1 MKNKYNFKE
10 AFLLL
15 LVGSFMIGCNEEN
28 DVNPLD
34 NRSDLVIE
42 ASATDIKLNED
53 TPNDIA
59 LTLNWTKAD
68 PISSEYSLSYIYKV
82 DLASNDFDENTLIK
96 EFVDGESSKS
106 YTHKELQQ
114 LLIDKWELTPG
125 TTTTLSA
132 RIIGSLEGPKFV
144 KPEISTVSVKIQTYI
159 EKEFKADKLY
169 ISGTAVDGEDIE
181 IKPMA
186 SNPLRYVGI
195 VPLKAGNINFPIVY
209 DDENKVNV
217 ISPVVAEQT
226 IQGGKELEAVVK
238 SAEKAGVWV
247 IPESDTYRVLVDFEH
262 HTVSIGFASDYI
274 TVDRIYVAGDCVSEK
289 QVMEQ
294 TKENENQYAFH
305 AELKPG
311 KVYFPILLGD
321 EESMA
326 IAPETGGDFT
336 DGQEMSFKIKTPE
349 EAALGSSWNIK
360 ETGIHRVVINI
371 ETKKITIY
379 SPETDPQ
386 PKKITWQNDGN
397 DITTVVERVYIWGP
411 FNNWKTED
419 PNPNDWDTGF
429 TLAHS
434 MIPSLA
440 NPYLFIYEGNRL
452 PRSTDYNVKDK
463 NQNSHP
469 GGLVFKIGVESAG
482 CYAFGSTAES
492 KYGNGGYDG
501 CIDILEADL
510 GKKYEVVGGQSDN
523 RCAFFSIPAS
533 VNYVELDIDK
543 FTVIFD
549 AK

>member
-1 MKNKYNFKE
+1 MKNKYSFKE

-15 LVGSFMIGCNEEN
+15 LVGSCMIGCNEEN

-59 LTLNWTKAD
+59 LTLNWTKAN

-96 EFVDGESSKS
+96 EFVYGESSKS

-114 LLIDKWELTPG
+114 LLTDKWELTPG

-181 IKPMA
+181 IRPMV

-195 VPLKAGNINFPIVY
+195 VSLKAGNINFPIVY
-209 DDENKVNV
+209 EDENKVNV

-274 TVDRIYVAGDCVSEK
+274 AADKIFVSGTCVSEK
-289 QVMEQ
+289 QEMTQ
-294 TKENENQYAFH
+294 TIENENQYAFH
-305 AELKPG
+305 AELQSG
-311 KVYFPILLGD
+311 NVYFPILFDG

-336 DGQEMSFKIKTPE
+336 DGQEMSFTIKTPE
-349 EAALGSSWNIK
+349 EAALHSSWNIINQ
-360 ETGIHRVVINI
+360 GVYRVVINI

-379 SPETDPQ
+379 SPDTDPK
-386 PKKITWQNDGN
+386 PKEIPWNRNGVDYK
-397 DITTVVERVYIWGP
+397 TVVERVYIWGP
-411 FNNWKTED
+411 YDGWKTE
-419 PNPNDWDTGF
+419 NPKPSTPWDIGF
-429 TLAHS
+429 NLAHS
-434 MIPSLA
+434 MTPSLA
-440 NPYLFIYEGNRL
+440 NPYLFIYKGEKL
-452 PRSTDYNVKDK
+452 PRQNSIKDK
-463 NQNSHP
+463 DGNSHP
-469 GGLVFKIGVESAG
+469 GGLNFKIGVESAG
-482 CYAFGSTAES
+482 CYAFGSTADAIR
-492 KYGNGGYDG
+492 GQYDG
-501 CIDILEADL
+501 CIDLTDADL
-510 GKKYEVVGGQSDN
+510 GKKQPLVEGQNNS
-523 RCAFFSIPAS
+523 RYAFFSIPTS
-533 VNYVELDIDK
+533 VNYVELDIENL
-543 FTVIFD
+543 TVIFD

>member
-1 MKNKYNFKE
+1 MKNKYSFKE

-15 LVGSFMIGCNEEN
+15 LVGSCMIGCNEEN

-82 DLASNDFDENTLIK
+82 DLASNDFSDNTLIK

-114 LLIDKWELTPG
+114 LLTDKWELTPG

-181 IKPMA
+181 IRPMV

-195 VPLKAGNINFPIVY
+195 VSLKAGNINFPIVY
-209 DDENKVNV
+209 EDENKVNV

-262 HTVSIGFASDYI
+262 HTVSIGLASDYI
-274 TVDRIYVAGDCVSEK
+274 AADKIFVSGTCVSEK
-289 QVMEQ
+289 QEMTQ
-294 TKENENQYAFH
+294 TIENENQYAFH
-305 AELKPG
+305 AELQSG
-311 KVYFPILLGD
+311 NVYFPILFDG

-336 DGQEMSFKIKTPE
+336 DGQEMSFTIKTPE
-349 EAALGSSWNIK
+349 EAALHSSWNIK
-360 ETGIHRVVINI
+360 NQGVYRVVINI

-379 SPETDPQ
+379 SPDTDPQ
-386 PKKITWQNDGN
+386 PREITWSYNNNDV
-397 DITTVVERVYIWGP
+397 TTVVERVYIWGP
-411 FNNWKTED
+411 YDGWKTE
-419 PNPNDWDTGF
+419 NPKPSTPWDTGF
-429 TLAHS
+429 NLAHS
-434 MIPSLA
+434 MTPSLA
-440 NPYLFIYEGNRL
+440 NPYLFIYKGEKL
-452 PRSTDYNVKDK
+452 PR
-463 NQNSHP
+463 QNS
-469 GGLVFKIGVESAG
+469 I
-482 CYAFGSTAES
+482 T
-492 KYGNGGYDG
+492 
-501 CIDILEADL
+501 
-510 GKKYEVVGGQSDN
+510 
-523 RCAFFSIPAS
+523 
-533 VNYVELDIDK
+533 
-543 FTVIFD
+543 
-549 AK
+549 

>member
-15 LVGSFMIGCNEEN
+15 LVGSFMIGCNEDN
-28 DVNPLD
+28 DINPLD

-59 LTLNWTKAD
+59 LTLNWTKAN

-82 DLASNDFDENTLIK
+82 DLASNDFSDNTLIK

-114 LLIDKWELTPG
+114 LLTDKWELTPG

-169 ISGTAVDGEDIE
+169 ISGTAVDGDDIE

-186 SNPLRYVGI
+186 SNPLRYVGN
-195 VPLKAGNINFPIVY
+195 VSLKAGNINFPIVY
-209 DDENKVNV
+209 EDENKVNV

-262 HTVSIGFASDYI
+262 HTVSIGLASDYI
-274 TVDRIYVAGDCVSEK
+274 TVDEIFVDGDCVTG
-289 QVMEQ
+289 EQ
-294 TKENENQYAFH
+294 KMTRTIENENQYAFH
-305 AELKPG
+305 AELQKG
-311 KVYFPILLGD
+311 KVYFPIFFD
-321 EESMA
+321 DKKTWA

-336 DGQEMSFKIKTPE
+336 DGQEMSFKIKKTE

-386 PKKITWQNDGN
+386 PKEITWSKDNK
-397 DITTVVERVYIWGP
+397 DIKTVVERVYIWGP
-411 FNNWKTED
+411 YDGWKIED
-419 PNPNDWDTGF
+419 PRPDGWDNGF
-429 TLAHS
+429 TKAHS
-434 MIPSLA
+434 MAPSLA
-440 NPYLFIYEGNRL
+440 NPYLFIYKGDRL
-452 PRSTDYNVKDK
+452 PREGSVKDK
-463 NQNSHP
+463 DGNSHP
-469 GGLVFKIGVESAG
+469 GGLVFKIGVQSSG
-482 CYAFGSTAES
+482 CYAFGSTADS
-492 KYGNGGYDG
+492 QYGSGGYEG

-510 GKKYEVVGGQSDN
+510 GKKQKVVGGQGNN
-523 RCAFFSIPAS
+523 RNAYFSIPTS
-533 VNYVELDIDK
+533 VNYVELDIENL
-543 FTVIFD
+543 TVIFD

>member
-1 MKNKYNFKE
+1 MKNKYSFKE

-15 LVGSFMIGCNEEN
+15 LVGSCMIGCNEEN

-59 LTLNWTKAD
+59 LTLNWTKAN

-114 LLIDKWELTPG
+114 LLTDKWELTPG

-181 IKPMA
+181 IRPMV

-195 VPLKAGNINFPIVY
+195 VSLKAGNINFPIVY
-209 DDENKVNV
+209 EDENKVNV

-274 TVDRIYVAGDCVSEK
+274 AADKIFVSGTCVSEK
-289 QVMEQ
+289 QEMTQ
-294 TKENENQYAFH
+294 TIENENQYAFH
-305 AELKPG
+305 AELQSG
-311 KVYFPILLGD
+311 NVYFPILFDG

-336 DGQEMSFKIKTPE
+336 DGQEMSFTIKTPE
-349 EAALGSSWNIK
+349 EAALHSSWNIINQ
-360 ETGIHRVVINI
+360 GVYRVVINI

-379 SPETDPQ
+379 SPDTDPK
-386 PKKITWQNDGN
+386 PKEIPWNRNGVDYK
-397 DITTVVERVYIWGP
+397 TVVERVYIWGP
-411 FNNWKTED
+411 YDGWKTE
-419 PNPNDWDTGF
+419 NPKPSTPWDIGF
-429 TLAHS
+429 NLAHS
-434 MIPSLA
+434 MTPSLA
-440 NPYLFIYEGNRL
+440 NPYLFIYKGEKL
-452 PRSTDYNVKDK
+452 PRQNSIKDK
-463 NQNSHP
+463 DGNSHP
-469 GGLVFKIGVESAG
+469 GGLNFKIGVESAG
-482 CYAFGSTAES
+482 CYAFGSTADAIR
-492 KYGNGGYDG
+492 GQYDG
-501 CIDILEADL
+501 CIDLTDADL
-510 GKKYEVVGGQSDN
+510 GKKQPLVEGQNNS
-523 RCAFFSIPAS
+523 RYAFFSIPTS
-533 VNYVELDIDK
+533 VNYVELDIENL
-543 FTVIFD
+543 TVIFD

>member
-1 MKNKYNFKE
+1 MKNKYSFKE

-15 LVGSFMIGCNEEN
+15 LVGSCMIGCNEEN

-82 DLASNDFDENTLIK
+82 DLASNDFSDNTLIK

-114 LLIDKWELTPG
+114 LLTDKWELTPG

-181 IKPMA
+181 IRPMV

-195 VPLKAGNINFPIVY
+195 VSLKAGNINFPIVY
-209 DDENKVNV
+209 EDENKVNV

-262 HTVSIGFASDYI
+262 HTVSIGLASDYI
-274 TVDRIYVAGDCVSEK
+274 AADKIFVSGTCVSEK
-289 QVMEQ
+289 QEMTQ
-294 TKENENQYAFH
+294 TIENENQYAFH
-305 AELKPG
+305 AELQSG
-311 KVYFPILLGD
+311 NVYFPILFDG

-336 DGQEMSFKIKTPE
+336 DGQEMSFTIKTPE
-349 EAALGSSWNIK
+349 EAALHSSWNIK
-360 ETGIHRVVINI
+360 NQGVYRVVINI

-379 SPETDPQ
+379 SPDTDPQ
-386 PKKITWQNDGN
+386 PREIAWSYNNNDV
-397 DITTVVERVYIWGP
+397 TTVVERVYIWGP
-411 FNNWKTED
+411 YDGWKTE
-419 PNPNDWDTGF
+419 NPKPSTPWDTGF
-429 TLAHS
+429 NLAHS
-434 MIPSLA
+434 MTPSLA
-440 NPYLFIYEGNRL
+440 NPYLFIYKGEKL
-452 PRSTDYNVKDK
+452 PRQNSVKDK
-463 NQNSHP
+463 DGNSHP
-469 GGLVFKIGVESAG
+469 GGLVFKIGVQSAG
-482 CYAFGSTAES
+482 CYTFGSTAEALRGS
-492 KYGNGGYDG
+492 YDG
-501 CIDILEADL
+501 CLDLTEADL
-510 GKKYEVVGGQSDN
+510 GKQQTVVQGQENN
-523 RCAFFSIPAS
+523 RYAFFSIPTS
-533 VNYVELDIDK
+533 VNYVELDIENL
-543 FTVIFD
+543 TVIFD

>member
-1 MKNKYNFKE
+1 MKNKYSFKE

-15 LVGSFMIGCNEEN
+15 LVGSCMIGCNEEN

-59 LTLNWTKAD
+59 LTLNWTKAN

-114 LLIDKWELTPG
+114 LLTDKWELTPG

-181 IKPMA
+181 IRPMV

-195 VPLKAGNINFPIVY
+195 VSLKAGNINFPIVY
-209 DDENKVNV
+209 EDENKVNV

-238 SAEKAGVWV
+238 IAEKAGVWV

-274 TVDRIYVAGDCVSEK
+274 AADKIFVSGTCVSEK
-289 QVMEQ
+289 QEMTQ
-294 TKENENQYAFH
+294 TIENENQYAFH
-305 AELKPG
+305 AELQSG
-311 KVYFPILLGD
+311 NVYFPILFDG

-336 DGQEMSFKIKTPE
+336 DGQEMSFTIKTPE
-349 EAALGSSWNIK
+349 EAALHSSWNIINQ
-360 ETGIHRVVINI
+360 GVYRVVINI

-379 SPETDPQ
+379 SPDTDPK
-386 PKKITWQNDGN
+386 PKEIPWNRNGVDYK
-397 DITTVVERVYIWGP
+397 TVVERVYIWGP
-411 FNNWKTED
+411 YDGWKTE
-419 PNPNDWDTGF
+419 NPKPSTPWDIGF
-429 TLAHS
+429 NLAHS
-434 MIPSLA
+434 MTPSLA
-440 NPYLFIYEGNRL
+440 NPYLFIYKGEKL
-452 PRSTDYNVKDK
+452 PRQNSIKDK
-463 NQNSHP
+463 DGNSHP
-469 GGLVFKIGVESAG
+469 GGLNFKIGVESAG
-482 CYAFGSTAES
+482 CYAFGSTADAIR
-492 KYGNGGYDG
+492 GQYDG
-501 CIDILEADL
+501 CIDLTDADL
-510 GKKYEVVGGQSDN
+510 GKKQPLVEGQNNS
-523 RCAFFSIPAS
+523 RYAFFSIPTS
-533 VNYVELDIDK
+533 VNYVELDIENL
-543 FTVIFD
+543 TVIFD

>member
-1 MKNKYNFKE
+1 MKNKYSFKE

-15 LVGSFMIGCNEEN
+15 LVGSCMIGCNEEN

-82 DLASNDFDENTLIK
+82 DLASNDFSDNTLIK

-114 LLIDKWELTPG
+114 LLTDKWELTPG

-181 IKPMA
+181 IRPMV

-195 VPLKAGNINFPIVY
+195 VSLKAGNINFPIVY
-209 DDENKVNV
+209 EDENKVNV

-262 HTVSIGFASDYI
+262 HTVSIGLASDYI
-274 TVDRIYVAGDCVSEK
+274 TADKIFVSGTCVSEK
-289 QVMEQ
+289 QEMTQ
-294 TKENENQYAFH
+294 TIENENQYAFH
-305 AELKPG
+305 AELQSG
-311 KVYFPILLGD
+311 NVYFPILFDG

-336 DGQEMSFKIKTPE
+336 DGQEMSFTIKTPE
-349 EAALGSSWNIK
+349 EAALHSSWNINK
-360 ETGIHRVVINI
+360 TGIHRVVINI

-379 SPETDPQ
+379 SPDTDPQ
-386 PKKITWQNDGN
+386 PRKITWSYNNNDV
-397 DITTVVERVYIWGP
+397 TTVVERVYIWGP
-411 FNNWKTED
+411 YDGWKNENPRPEGWDNGFN
-419 PNPNDWDTGF
+419 
-429 TLAHS
+429 LAHS
-434 MIPSLA
+434 MTPSLA
-440 NPYLFIYEGNRL
+440 NPYLFIYKGEKL
-452 PRSTDYNVKDK
+452 PRQNSVKDK
-463 NQNSHP
+463 DGNSHP
-469 GGLVFKIGVESAG
+469 GGLVFKIGVQSAG
-482 CYAFGSTAES
+482 CYAFGSTAEALRGS
-492 KYGNGGYDG
+492 YDG
-501 CIDILEADL
+501 CLDLTEADL
-510 GKKYEVVGGQSDN
+510 GKKQTVVEGQENN
-523 RCAFFSIPAS
+523 RYAFFSIPTS
-533 VNYVELDIDK
+533 VNYVELDIENL
-543 FTVIFD
+543 TVIFD

>member
-1 MKNKYNFKE
+1 MKNKYSFKE

-15 LVGSFMIGCNEEN
+15 LVGSCMIGCNEEN

-82 DLASNDFDENTLIK
+82 DLASNDFSDNTLIK

-114 LLIDKWELTPG
+114 LLTDKWELTPG

-181 IKPMA
+181 IRPMV

-195 VPLKAGNINFPIVY
+195 VSLKAGNINFPIVY
-209 DDENKVNV
+209 EDENKVNV

-262 HTVSIGFASDYI
+262 HTVSIGLASDYI
-274 TVDRIYVAGDCVSEK
+274 AADKIFVSGTCVSEK
-289 QVMEQ
+289 QEMTQ
-294 TKENENQYAFH
+294 TIENENQYAFH
-305 AELKPG
+305 AELQSG
-311 KVYFPILLGD
+311 NVYFPILFDG

-336 DGQEMSFKIKTPE
+336 DGQEMSFTIKTPE
-349 EAALGSSWNIK
+349 EAALHSSWNIK
-360 ETGIHRVVINI
+360 NQGVYRVVINI

-379 SPETDPQ
+379 SPDTDPQ
-386 PKKITWQNDGN
+386 PREITWSYNNNDV
-397 DITTVVERVYIWGP
+397 TTVVERVYIWGP
-411 FNNWKTED
+411 YDGWKTE
-419 PNPNDWDTGF
+419 NPKPSTPWDTGF
-429 TLAHS
+429 NLAHS
-434 MIPSLA
+434 MTPSLA
-440 NPYLFIYEGNRL
+440 NPYLFIYKGEKL
-452 PRSTDYNVKDK
+452 PRQNSVKDK
-463 NQNSHP
+463 DGNSHP
-469 GGLVFKIGVESAG
+469 GGLVFKIGAQSAG
-482 CYAFGSTAES
+482 CYTFGSTAEALRGS
-492 KYGNGGYDG
+492 YDG
-501 CIDILEADL
+501 CLDLTEADL
-510 GKKYEVVGGQSDN
+510 GKQQTVVQGQENN
-523 RCAFFSIPAS
+523 RYAFFSIPTS
-533 VNYVELDIDK
+533 VNYVELDIENL
-543 FTVIFD
+543 TVIFD

>member
-1 MKNKYNFKE
+1 MRKNNGFSENNKDYRGCFKRK
-10 AFLLL
+10 
-15 LVGSFMIGCNEEN
+15 SRGCNEEN

-82 DLASNDFDENTLIK
+82 DLASNDFSDNTLIK

-114 LLIDKWELTPG
+114 LLTDKWELTPG

-181 IKPMA
+181 IRPMV

-195 VPLKAGNINFPIVY
+195 VSLKAGNINFPIVY
-209 DDENKVNV
+209 EDENKVNV

-262 HTVSIGFASDYI
+262 HTVSIGLASDYI
-274 TVDRIYVAGDCVSEK
+274 AADKIFVSGTCVSEK
-289 QVMEQ
+289 QEMTQ
-294 TKENENQYAFH
+294 TIENENQYAFH
-305 AELKPG
+305 AELQSG
-311 KVYFPILLGD
+311 NVYFPILFDG

-336 DGQEMSFKIKTPE
+336 DGQEMSFTIKTPE
-349 EAALGSSWNIK
+349 EAALHSSWNIK
-360 ETGIHRVVINI
+360 NQGVYRVVINI

-379 SPETDPQ
+379 SPDTDPQ
-386 PKKITWQNDGN
+386 PREITWSYNNNDV
-397 DITTVVERVYIWGP
+397 TTVVERVYIWGP
-411 FNNWKTED
+411 YDGWKTE
-419 PNPNDWDTGF
+419 NPKPSTPWDTGF
-429 TLAHS
+429 NLAHS
-434 MIPSLA
+434 MTPSLA
-440 NPYLFIYEGNRL
+440 NPYLFIYKGEKL
-452 PRSTDYNVKDK
+452 PRQNSVKDK
-463 NQNSHP
+463 DGNSHP
-469 GGLVFKIGVESAG
+469 GGLVFKIGVQSAG
-482 CYAFGSTAES
+482 CYTFGSTAEALRGS
-492 KYGNGGYDG
+492 YDG
-501 CIDILEADL
+501 CLDLTEADL
-510 GKKYEVVGGQSDN
+510 GKQQTVVQGQENN
-523 RCAFFSIPAS
+523 RYAFFSIPTS
-533 VNYVELDIDK
+533 VNYVELDIENL
-543 FTVIFD
+543 TVIFD

>member
-1 MKNKYNFKE
+1 MKNKYSFKE

-82 DLASNDFDENTLIK
+82 DLASNDFSDNTLIK

-114 LLIDKWELTPG
+114 LLTDKWELTPG

-181 IKPMA
+181 IRPMV

-195 VPLKAGNINFPIVY
+195 VSLKAGNINFPIVY
-209 DDENKVNV
+209 EDENKVNV

-262 HTVSIGFASDYI
+262 HTVSIGLASDYI
-274 TVDRIYVAGDCVSEK
+274 TADKIFVSGTCVSEK
-289 QVMEQ
+289 QEMTQ
-294 TKENENQYAFH
+294 TIENENQYAFH
-305 AELKPG
+305 AELQSG
-311 KVYFPILLGD
+311 NVYFPILFDG

-336 DGQEMSFKIKTPE
+336 DGQEMSFTIKTPE
-349 EAALGSSWNIK
+349 EAALHSSWNIK
-360 ETGIHRVVINI
+360 KQGIHRVVINI

-379 SPETDPQ
+379 SPDTDPQ
-386 PKKITWQNDGN
+386 PREITWSYNNNDVK
-397 DITTVVERVYIWGP
+397 TVVKRVYIWGP
-411 FNNWKTED
+411 YDGWKTE
-419 PNPNDWDTGF
+419 NPKPSTPWDTGF
-429 TLAHS
+429 NLAHS
-434 MIPSLA
+434 MTPSLA
-440 NPYLFIYEGNRL
+440 NPYLFIYKGEKL
-452 PRSTDYNVKDK
+452 PRQNSVKDK
-463 NQNSHP
+463 DGNSHP
-469 GGLVFKIGVESAG
+469 GGLVFKIGEQSAG
-482 CYAFGSTAES
+482 CYTFGSTAEALRGS
-492 KYGNGGYDG
+492 YDG
-501 CIDILEADL
+501 CLDLTEADL
-510 GKKYEVVGGQSDN
+510 GKQQTVVQGQGNN
-523 RCAFFSIPAS
+523 RYAFFSIPTS
-533 VNYVELDIDK
+533 VNYVELDIENL
-543 FTVIFD
+543 TVIFD

>member
-1 MKNKYNFKE
+1 MKNKYSFKE

-15 LVGSFMIGCNEEN
+15 LVGSCMIGCNEEN

-82 DLASNDFDENTLIK
+82 DLASNDFSDNTLIK

-114 LLIDKWELTPG
+114 LLTDKWELTPG

-159 EKEFKADKLY
+159 EKELKADKLY

-181 IKPMA
+181 IRPMV

-195 VPLKAGNINFPIVY
+195 VSLKAGNINFPIVY
-209 DDENKVNV
+209 EDENKVNV

-262 HTVSIGFASDYI
+262 HTVSIGLASDYI
-274 TVDRIYVAGDCVSEK
+274 AADKIFVSGTCVSEK
-289 QVMEQ
+289 QEMTQ
-294 TKENENQYAFH
+294 TIENENQYAFH
-305 AELKPG
+305 AELQSG
-311 KVYFPILLGD
+311 NVYFPILFDG

-336 DGQEMSFKIKTPE
+336 DGQEMSFTIKTPE
-349 EAALGSSWNIK
+349 EAALHSSWNIK
-360 ETGIHRVVINI
+360 NQGVYRVVINI

-379 SPETDPQ
+379 SPDTDPQ
-386 PKKITWQNDGN
+386 PREITWSYNNNDV
-397 DITTVVERVYIWGP
+397 TTVVERVYIWGP
-411 FNNWKTED
+411 YDGWKTE
-419 PNPNDWDTGF
+419 NPKPSTPWDTGF
-429 TLAHS
+429 NLAHS
-434 MIPSLA
+434 MTPSLA
-440 NPYLFIYEGNRL
+440 NPYLFIYKGEKL
-452 PRSTDYNVKDK
+452 PRQNSVKDK
-463 NQNSHP
+463 DGNSHP
-469 GGLVFKIGVESAG
+469 GGLVFKIGVQSAG
-482 CYAFGSTAES
+482 CYTFGSTAEALRGS
-492 KYGNGGYDG
+492 YDG
-501 CIDILEADL
+501 CLDLTEADL
-510 GKKYEVVGGQSDN
+510 GKQQTVVQGQENN
-523 RCAFFSIPAS
+523 RYAFFSIPTS
-533 VNYVELDIDK
+533 VNYVELDIENL
-543 FTVIFD
+543 TVIFD

>member
-1 MKNKYNFKE
+1 MKNKYSFKE

-15 LVGSFMIGCNEEN
+15 LVGSCMIGCNEEN

-82 DLASNDFDENTLIK
+82 DLASNDFSDNTLIK

-114 LLIDKWELTPG
+114 LLTDKWELTPG

-181 IKPMA
+181 IRPMV

-195 VPLKAGNINFPIVY
+195 VSLKAGNINFPIVY
-209 DDENKVNV
+209 EDENKVNV

-262 HTVSIGFASDYI
+262 HTVSIGLASDYI
-274 TVDRIYVAGDCVSEK
+274 AADKIFVSGTCVSEK
-289 QVMEQ
+289 QEMTQ
-294 TKENENQYAFH
+294 TIENENQYAFH
-305 AELKPG
+305 AELQSG
-311 KVYFPILLGD
+311 NVYFPILFDG

-336 DGQEMSFKIKTPE
+336 DGQEMSFTIKTPE
-349 EAALGSSWNIK
+349 EAALHSSWNIK
-360 ETGIHRVVINI
+360 NQGVYRVVINI

-379 SPETDPQ
+379 SPDTDPQ
-386 PKKITWQNDGN
+386 PREITWSYNNNDV
-397 DITTVVERVYIWGP
+397 TTVVERVYSRLG
-411 FNNWKTED
+411 TRC
-419 PNPNDWDTGF
+419 
-429 TLAHS
+429 LA
-434 MIPSLA
+434 
-440 NPYLFIYEGNRL
+440 
-452 PRSTDYNVKDK
+452 
-463 NQNSHP
+463 
-469 GGLVFKIGVESAG
+469 
-482 CYAFGSTAES
+482 AF
-492 KYGNGGYDG
+492 
-501 CIDILEADL
+501 L
-510 GKKYEVVGGQSDN
+510 
-523 RCAFFSIPAS
+523 R
-533 VNYVELDIDK
+533 
-543 FTVIFD
+543 
-549 AK
+549 

>member
-1 MKNKYNFKE
+1 MKNKYSFKE

-15 LVGSFMIGCNEEN
+15 LVGSCMIGCNEEN

-82 DLASNDFDENTLIK
+82 DLASNDFSDNTLIK

-114 LLIDKWELTPG
+114 LLTDKWELTPG

-181 IKPMA
+181 IRPMV

-195 VPLKAGNINFPIVY
+195 VSLKAGNINFPIVY
-209 DDENKVNV
+209 EDENKVNV

-262 HTVSIGFASDYI
+262 HTVSIGLASDYI
-274 TVDRIYVAGDCVSEK
+274 AADKIFVSGTCVSEK
-289 QVMEQ
+289 QEMTQ
-294 TKENENQYAFH
+294 TIENENQYAFH
-305 AELKPG
+305 AELQSG
-311 KVYFPILLGD
+311 NVYFPILFDG

-336 DGQEMSFKIKTPE
+336 DGQEMSFTIKTPE
-349 EAALGSSWNIK
+349 EAALHSSWNIK
-360 ETGIHRVVINI
+360 NQGVYRVVINI

-379 SPETDPQ
+379 SPDTDPQ
-386 PKKITWQNDGN
+386 PREITWSYNNNDV
-397 DITTVVERVYIWGP
+397 TTVVERVYIWGP
-411 FNNWKTED
+411 YDGWKTE
-419 PNPNDWDTGF
+419 NPKPSTPWDTGF
-429 TLAHS
+429 NLAHS
-434 MIPSLA
+434 MTPSLA
-440 NPYLFIYEGNRL
+440 NPYLFIYKGEKL
-452 PRSTDYNVKDK
+452 PRQNSVKDK
-463 NQNSHP
+463 DGNSHL
-469 GGLVFKIGVESAG
+469 GGLVFKIGVQSAG
-482 CYAFGSTAES
+482 CYTFGSTAEALRGS
-492 KYGNGGYDG
+492 YDG
-501 CIDILEADL
+501 CLDLTEADL
-510 GKKYEVVGGQSDN
+510 GKQQTVVQGQENN
-523 RCAFFSIPAS
+523 RYAFFSIPTS
-533 VNYVELDIDK
+533 VNYVELDIENL
-543 FTVIFD
+543 TVIFD

>member
-1 MKNKYNFKE
+1 MKNKYSFKE

-15 LVGSFMIGCNEEN
+15 LVGSCMIGCNEEN

-59 LTLNWTKAD
+59 LTLNWTKAN

-114 LLIDKWELTPG
+114 LLTDKWELTPG

-181 IKPMA
+181 IRPMV

-195 VPLKAGNINFPIVY
+195 VSLKAGNINFPIIY
-209 DDENKVNV
+209 EDENKVNV

-274 TVDRIYVAGDCVSEK
+274 TADKIFVSGTCVSEK
-289 QVMEQ
+289 QEMTQ
-294 TKENENQYAFH
+294 TIENVNQYAFH
-305 AELKPG
+305 AELQSG
-311 KVYFPILLGD
+311 NVYFPILFDG

-336 DGQEMSFKIKTPE
+336 DGQEMSFTIKTPE
-349 EAALGSSWNIK
+349 EAALHSSWNNK
-360 ETGIHRVVINI
+360 KQGVYRVVINI

-379 SPETDPQ
+379 SPDTDPQ
-386 PKKITWQNDGN
+386 PREITWSYNN
-397 DITTVVERVYIWGP
+397 NNVTTVVERVYIWGP
-411 FNNWKTED
+411 YDGWKTE
-419 PNPNDWDTGF
+419 NPKPSTPWDTGF
-429 TLAHS
+429 NLAHS
-434 MIPSLA
+434 MTPSLA
-440 NPYLFIYEGNRL
+440 NPYLFIYKGEKL
-452 PRSTDYNVKDK
+452 PRQNSVKDK
-463 NQNSHP
+463 DGNSHP
-469 GGLVFKIGVESAG
+469 GGLVFKIGVQSAG
-482 CYAFGSTAES
+482 CYAFGSTADAIRG
-492 KYGNGGYDG
+492 KYDG
-501 CIDILEADL
+501 CIDLTDADF
-510 GKKYEVVGGQSDN
+510 GKKQPLVEGQNNS
-523 RCAFFSIPAS
+523 RYAFFSIPTS
-533 VNYVELDIDK
+533 VNYVELDIENL
-543 FTVIFD
+543 TVIFD

>member
-1 MKNKYNFKE
+1 MKNKYSFKE

-15 LVGSFMIGCNEEN
+15 LVGSCMIGCNEEN

-59 LTLNWTKAD
+59 LTLNWTKAN

-114 LLIDKWELTPG
+114 LLTDKWELTPG

-181 IKPMA
+181 IRPMV

-195 VPLKAGNINFPIVY
+195 VSLKAGNINFPIVY
-209 DDENKVNV
+209 EDENKVNV

-274 TVDRIYVAGDCVSEK
+274 AADKIFVSGTCVSEK
-289 QVMEQ
+289 QEMTQ
-294 TKENENQYAFH
+294 TIENENQYAFH
-305 AELKPG
+305 AELQSG
-311 KVYFPILLGD
+311 NVYFPILFDG

-336 DGQEMSFKIKTPE
+336 DGQEMSFTIKTPE
-349 EAALGSSWNIK
+349 EAALHSSWNIINQ
-360 ETGIHRVVINI
+360 GVYRVVINI

-379 SPETDPQ
+379 SPDTDLK
-386 PKKITWQNDGN
+386 PKEIPWNRNGVDYK
-397 DITTVVERVYIWGP
+397 TVVERVYIWGP
-411 FNNWKTED
+411 YDGWKTE
-419 PNPNDWDTGF
+419 NPKPSTPWDIGF
-429 TLAHS
+429 NLAHS
-434 MIPSLA
+434 MTPSLA
-440 NPYLFIYEGNRL
+440 NPYLFIYKGEKL
-452 PRSTDYNVKDK
+452 PRQNSIKDK
-463 NQNSHP
+463 DGNSHP
-469 GGLVFKIGVESAG
+469 GGLNFKIGVESAG
-482 CYAFGSTAES
+482 CYAFGSTADAIR
-492 KYGNGGYDG
+492 GQYDG
-501 CIDILEADL
+501 CIDLTDADL
-510 GKKYEVVGGQSDN
+510 GKKQPLVEGQNNS
-523 RCAFFSIPAS
+523 RYAFFSIPTS
-533 VNYVELDIDK
+533 VNYVELDIENL
-543 FTVIFD
+543 TVIFD

>member
-1 MKNKYNFKE
+1 MKNKYSFKE

-15 LVGSFMIGCNEEN
+15 LVGSCMIGCNEEN

-82 DLASNDFDENTLIK
+82 DLASNDFSDNTLIK

-114 LLIDKWELTPG
+114 LLTDKWELTPG

-181 IKPMA
+181 IRPMV

-195 VPLKAGNINFPIVY
+195 VSLKAGNINFPIVY
-209 DDENKVNV
+209 EDENKVNV

-262 HTVSIGFASDYI
+262 HTVSIGLASDYI
-274 TVDRIYVAGDCVSEK
+274 AADKIFVSGTCVSEK
-289 QVMEQ
+289 QEMTQ
-294 TKENENQYAFH
+294 TIENENQYAFH
-305 AELKPG
+305 AELQSG
-311 KVYFPILLGD
+311 NVYFPILFDG

-336 DGQEMSFKIKTPE
+336 DGQEMSFTIKTPE
-349 EAALGSSWNIK
+349 EAALHSSWNIK
-360 ETGIHRVVINI
+360 NQGVYRVVINI

-379 SPETDPQ
+379 SPDTDPQ
-386 PKKITWQNDGN
+386 PREITWSYNNNDV
-397 DITTVVERVYIWGP
+397 TTVVERVYIWGP
-411 FNNWKTED
+411 YDGWKTE
-419 PNPNDWDTGF
+419 NPKPSTPWDTGF
-429 TLAHS
+429 NLAHS
-434 MIPSLA
+434 MTPSLA
-440 NPYLFIYEGNRL
+440 NPYLFIYKGEKL
-452 PRSTDYNVKDK
+452 PRQNSVKDK
-463 NQNSHP
+463 DGNSHP
-469 GGLVFKIGVESAG
+469 GGLVFKIGVQSAG
-482 CYAFGSTAES
+482 CYPFGSTAEALRGS
-492 KYGNGGYDG
+492 YDG
-501 CIDILEADL
+501 CLDLTEADL
-510 GKKYEVVGGQSDN
+510 GKQQTVVQGQENN
-523 RCAFFSIPAS
+523 RYAFFSIPTS
-533 VNYVELDIDK
+533 VNYVELDIENL
-543 FTVIFD
+543 TVIFD

>member
-1 MKNKYNFKE
+1 MKNKYSFKE

-15 LVGSFMIGCNEEN
+15 LVGSCMIGCNEEN

-82 DLASNDFDENTLIK
+82 DLASNDFSDNTLIK

-114 LLIDKWELTPG
+114 LLTDKWELTPG

-181 IKPMA
+181 IRPMV

-195 VPLKAGNINFPIVY
+195 VSLKAGNINFPIVY
-209 DDENKVNV
+209 EDENKVNV

-262 HTVSIGFASDYI
+262 HTVSIGLASDYI
-274 TVDRIYVAGDCVSEK
+274 AADKIFVSGTCVSEK
-289 QVMEQ
+289 QEMTQ
-294 TKENENQYAFH
+294 TIENENQYAFH
-305 AELKPG
+305 AELQSG
-311 KVYFPILLGD
+311 NVYFPILFDG

-336 DGQEMSFKIKTPE
+336 DGQEMSFTIKTPE
-349 EAALGSSWNIK
+349 EAALHSSWNIK
-360 ETGIHRVVINI
+360 NQGVYRVVINI

-379 SPETDPQ
+379 SPDTDPQ
-386 PKKITWQNDGN
+386 PREITWSYNNNDV
-397 DITTVVERVYIWGP
+397 TTVVERVYIWGP
-411 FNNWKTED
+411 YDGWKTE
-419 PNPNDWDTGF
+419 NPKPSTPWDTGF
-429 TLAHS
+429 NLAHS
-434 MIPSLA
+434 MTPSLA
-440 NPYLFIYEGNRL
+440 NPYLFIYKGEKL
-452 PRSTDYNVKDK
+452 PRQNSVKDK
-463 NQNSHP
+463 DGYSHP
-469 GGLVFKIGVESAG
+469 GGLVFKIGVQSAG
-482 CYAFGSTAES
+482 CYTFGSTAEALRGS
-492 KYGNGGYDG
+492 YDG
-501 CIDILEADL
+501 CLDLTEADL
-510 GKKYEVVGGQSDN
+510 GKQQTVVQGQENN
-523 RCAFFSIPAS
+523 RYAFFSIPTS
-533 VNYVELDIDK
+533 VNYVELDIENL
-543 FTVIFD
+543 TVIFD

>member
-15 LVGSFMIGCNEEN
+15 LVGSFMIGCNEDN
-28 DVNPLD
+28 DINPLD

-59 LTLNWTKAD
+59 LTLNWTKAN

-82 DLASNDFDENTLIK
+82 DLASNDFSDNTLIK

-114 LLIDKWELTPG
+114 LLTDKWELTPG

-181 IKPMA
+181 IRPMV

-195 VPLKAGNINFPIVY
+195 VSLKAGNINFPIVY
-209 DDENKVNV
+209 EDENKVNV

-262 HTVSIGFASDYI
+262 HTVSIGLASDYI
-274 TVDRIYVAGDCVSEK
+274 TADKIFVSGTCVSEK
-289 QVMEQ
+289 QEMTQ
-294 TKENENQYAFH
+294 TIENENQYAFH
-305 AELKPG
+305 AELQSG
-311 KVYFPILLGD
+311 NVYFPILFDG

-326 IAPETGGDFT
+326 IAPGTGGDFT
-336 DGQEMSFKIKTPE
+336 DGQEMSFTIKTPE
-349 EAALGSSWNIK
+349 EAALHSSWNIK
-360 ETGIHRVVINI
+360 NQGVYRVVINI

-379 SPETDPQ
+379 SPDTDPK
-386 PKKITWQNDGN
+386 PKVFKWGWNNSEEETI
-397 DITTVVERVYIWGP
+397 VERVYIWGP
-411 FNNWKTED
+411 YDGWKTESPRPD
-419 PNPNDWDTGF
+419 RWDIGF

-434 MIPSLA
+434 MTPSLA
-440 NPYLFIYEGNRL
+440 NPYLFIYKGDRL
-452 PRSTDYNVKDK
+452 PRQNSVKDK
-463 NQNSHP
+463 DGNSHP
-469 GGLVFKIGVESAG
+469 GGLVFKIGEESAG
-482 CYAFGSTAES
+482 CYAFGSTADS
-492 KYGNGGYDG
+492 KYGDGGYEG

-510 GKKYEVVGGQSDN
+510 GKKQTVVGGQGDN
-523 RCAFFSIPAS
+523 RNAFFSIPTS
-533 VNYVELDIDK
+533 VNYVELDIENL
-543 FTVIFD
+543 TVIFD

>member
-1 MKNKYNFKE
+1 MKNKYSFKK

-15 LVGSFMIGCNEEN
+15 LVGSCMIGCNEEN

-59 LTLNWTKAD
+59 LTLNWTKAN

-114 LLIDKWELTPG
+114 LLTDKWELTPG

-181 IKPMA
+181 IRPMV

-195 VPLKAGNINFPIVY
+195 VSLKAGNINFPIVY
-209 DDENKVNV
+209 EDENKVNV

-274 TVDRIYVAGDCVSEK
+274 AADKIFVSGTCVSEK
-289 QVMEQ
+289 QEMTQ
-294 TKENENQYAFH
+294 TIENENQYAFH
-305 AELKPG
+305 AELQSG
-311 KVYFPILLGD
+311 NVYFPILFDG

-336 DGQEMSFKIKTPE
+336 DGQEMSFTIKTPE
-349 EAALGSSWNIK
+349 EAALHSSWNIINQ
-360 ETGIHRVVINI
+360 GVYRVVINI

-379 SPETDPQ
+379 SPDTDPK
-386 PKKITWQNDGN
+386 PKEIPWNRNGVDYK
-397 DITTVVERVYIWGP
+397 TVVERVYIWGP
-411 FNNWKTED
+411 YDGWKTE
-419 PNPNDWDTGF
+419 NPKPSTPWDIGF
-429 TLAHS
+429 NLAHS
-434 MIPSLA
+434 MTPSLA
-440 NPYLFIYEGNRL
+440 NPYLFIYKGEKL
-452 PRSTDYNVKDK
+452 PRQNSIKDK
-463 NQNSHP
+463 DGNSHP
-469 GGLVFKIGVESAG
+469 GGLNFKIGVESAG
-482 CYAFGSTAES
+482 CYAFGSTADAIR
-492 KYGNGGYDG
+492 GQYDG
-501 CIDILEADL
+501 CIDLTDADL
-510 GKKYEVVGGQSDN
+510 GKKQPLVEGQNNS
-523 RCAFFSIPAS
+523 RYAFFSIPTS
-533 VNYVELDIDK
+533 VNYVELDIENL
-543 FTVIFD
+543 TVIFD